1 MNFKDYKEIEMLLQ
15 KYFKAVEEADIETL
29 KTIFHEKAS
38 MYGYLGSDSVVGTPQ
53 IFYDDLSSK
62 PSMKKNNINC
72 KMVIG
77 NINVT
82 GNVAT
87 ACIYVDNFFGAFRV
101 NDYFHLLKTNN
112 EWKIVCKTFTTV

>member
-1 MNFKDYKEIEMLLQ
+1 
-15 KYFKAVEEADIETL
+15 
-29 KTIFHEKAS
+29 
-38 MYGYLGSDSVVGTPQ
+38 
-53 IFYDDLSSK
+53 
-62 PSMKKNNINC
+62 MKKTNINC
-72 KMVIG
+72 KIVIG

-112 EWKIVCKTFTTV
+112 EWKIVCKTFTTVYFIVYDCNVI

>member
-1 MNFKDYKEIEMLLQ
+1 
-15 KYFKAVEEADIETL
+15 
-29 KTIFHEKAS
+29 
-38 MYGYLGSDSVVGTPQ
+38 
-53 IFYDDLSSK
+53 
-62 PSMKKNNINC
+62 MKKTNINC
-72 KMVIG
+72 KIVIG